1 MRRTLRPALG
11 VAVAGLLAC
20 RMAAGAAPIEGLRYK
35 TSFMSV
41 RALGLDL
48 YRSMRPKQ
56 REAVSSEPVS
66 LETDVAP
73 FVKVTEYPDEERP
86 LRFVFVSAGFIDLMN
101 NVAHAKAIDTVE
113 KGYFQK
119 YIVSLAQET
128 GEKELKPLP
137 DLSNPAYWTDAVL
150 NEQASN
156 FNQMVGAIVA
166 IKLAHHYL
174 GHYKKYA
181 ARVEDAQG
189 RRVAINSLLT
199 EGEWGDALRA
209 GVENALAAGL
219 GIEGIAA
226 LFDAIGRM
234 PQRPDWTAY
243 FLPPKANVKA
253 MQKTLAKLERKS
265 FGGEE

>member
-1 MRRTLRPALG
+1 MRRTLRPALA
-11 VAVAGLLAC
+11 VSVAGLLAC
-20 RMAAGAAPIEGLRYK
+20 RLAAAAAPIEGLRYK
-35 TSFMSV
+35 TSYMSV

-48 YRSMRPKQ
+48 YRSMNPKQ
-56 REAVSSEPVS
+56 REAVGPEPVS

-73 FVKVTEYPDEERP
+73 FIKVTEYPGEGRT
-86 LRFVFVSAGFIDLMN
+86 LRFVFVSAGFIDLIN

-156 FNQMVGAIVA
+156 FNQMVGAVVA

-181 ARVEDAQG
+181 AKLEDAQG
-189 RRVAINSLLT
+189 RRAPINNLLT
-199 EGEWGDALRA
+199 QGEWDDALKA
-209 GVENALAAGL
+209 GIENALGAGL

-226 LFDAIGRM
+226 LFEAIDRM

-243 FLPPKANVKA
+243 FLPPKANAKA
-253 MQKTLAKLERKS
+253 IRKTLTKLERKS
-265 FGGEE
+265 LGAEE